1 MKFRKIILPLAIAVF
16 SAFQLYGQTYR
27 SYLRKANDQFELKAY
42 SQAIESYKEVL
53 SRKGD
58 EMEALEKIAL
68 CYASL
73 NNMDEAADNLTKLVR
88 QRTVDARVF
97 LQFGT
102 VLKALGRYEEAKSYF
117 LLYARTD
124 PTKGNHFAQSCDFAL
139 AQRAVQS
146 DYAVVEERVNSLAAD
161 FGPAFYREQVVFS
174 SSRTAVQR
182 TTDNWD
188 GISRSQFFISRLG
201 ADGYL
206 QPAAILKT
214 PAPGNGEG
222 PVSFS
227 GDGRKVAYTKNNFVD
242 GVRQIPENDPQLS
255 IFLAD
260 INEQGEWVNERSFI
274 HNAGGRTGYPGFT
287 SDGSAL
293 FFASDRPDGFGGYD
307 LYISYF
313 EGGAWTK
320 PINLGPV
327 VNTPGNEI
335 SPYFDGTNLYF
346 SSDWHAGFGGMDIFM
361 AESGDGRWTKVSN
374 VGMPINSSRDDYGFI
389 FDNFR
394 NYGLFVSNRPGGRGK
409 EDLYHIHKGGET
421 TMMLRIVNATDRMPV
436 QGATVDL
443 SDCAGQRKILISD
456 SQGQCPLPVGTSLS
470 CSVVVTM
477 PGFQEARVPI
487 SASSAA
493 AGRDI
498 EVALIRTT
506 VAGAGAVYQGLVLNR
521 ATNTPLSGVE
531 VYARNVAQGT
541 ILQAVTDFGG
551 KYSLTLSPNTTYSIT
566 YAARGYQEYTKTVNT
581 FTGQDRNLLGT
592 AYLISTG
599 AGSSTLS
606 TPETGNIP
614 QTMAGFSV
622 QVASMSMIPE
632 MPKYAPLKAVGNVYS
647 VLDKG
652 AYKVRVGPFKTREE
666 AAAKVPQVKR
676 YGYSGAFVVAEGG
689 APVTSNSVPGTTP
702 NTTVGT
708 RPIEPQTSDGQIM
721 IQLGAY
727 SNVKYF
733 DSARANLIG
742 PVVDRVRGNLTIKL
756 ITGFFSLDEARRSLP
771 TARQAGFKD
780 AFIVQERNGALVK
793 IL

>member
-1 MKFRKIILPLAIAVF
+1 MKFRKIILTLAIAAF

-42 SQAIESYKEVL
+42 TQAIESYKEVL

-88 QRTVDARVF
+88 QRTVDARVY
-97 LQFGT
+97 LQFGI

-124 PTKGNHFAQSCDFAL
+124 PSKGNHFAQSCDFAL

-146 DYAVVEERVNSLAAD
+146 DFAVVEERVNSLAAD

-174 SSRTAVQR
+174 SSRTDVQR
-182 TTDNWD
+182 TSGNWD
-188 GISRSQFFISRLG
+188 GISRSQSYISRLG

-222 PVSFS
+222 PVSFT
-227 GDGRKVAYTKNNFVD
+227 GDGRRVAYTKNNFVD

-260 INEQGEWVNERSFI
+260 INDQGEWVNERSFV
-274 HNAGGRTGYPGFT
+274 HNSGGRTGYPSFT
-287 SDGSAL
+287 SDGAAL

-307 LYISYF
+307 LYISYLE
-313 EGGAWTK
+313 EGTWSK

-327 VNTPGNEI
+327 VNTPGNEM

-361 AESGDGRWTKVSN
+361 AESSGGRWTKVSN

-389 FDNFR
+389 FDSFK

-421 TMMLRIVNATDRMPV
+421 TLMLRIVNAADRTPV

-443 SDCAGQRKILISD
+443 SDCAGQRKVLYSD
-456 SQGQCPLPVGTSLS
+456 NQGQCPLPLGTSLN
-470 CSVVVTM
+470 CSVLVTM
-477 PGFQEARVPI
+477 PGFLEARVPI
-487 SASSAA
+487 SAANTV

-498 EVALIRTT
+498 EVALARTA
-506 VAGAGAVYQGLVLNR
+506 AGTATSYQGLVLDR
-521 ATNTPLSGVE
+521 ATNRPLSGVE
-531 VYARNVAQGT
+531 VYARNMAQGS
-541 ILQAVTDFGG
+541 ILQAATDFGG
-551 KYSLTLSPNTTYSIT
+551 KYSLTLSPNTMYSIT
-566 YAARGYQEYTKTVNT
+566 YTARGYQEYTRSVNPLA
-581 FTGQDRNLLGT
+581 GQDRNLLGT
-592 AYLISTG
+592 VYIS
-599 AGSSTLS
+599 ANSSGPTVPPDWNNGNTS
-606 TPETGNIP
+606 PGTPPMMT
-614 QTMAGFSV
+614 GFSV
-622 QVASMSMIPE
+622 QVASMSIIPE
-632 MPKYAPLKAVGNVYS
+632 MPKYASLKAVGNVYS

-652 AYKVRVGPFKTREE
+652 AYKVRVGPFNTREE
-666 AAAKVPQVKR
+666 AMAKVSQVKR
-676 YGYSGAFVVAEGG
+676 YGYSGAFVVAESG
-689 APVTSNSVPGTTP
+689 TPGTSP
-702 NTTVGT
+702 NVQSK
-708 RPIEPQTSDGQIM
+708 PPVEPPVQDGQIM

-727 SNVKYF
+727 SNVNYF
-733 DSARANLIG
+733 DAAKATLIG
-742 PVVDRVRGNLTIKL
+742 PVVDRVKGKLTIKL
-756 ITGFFSLDEARRSLP
+756 ITGFFSLDEARRTLP
-771 TARQAGFKD
+771 TAKQAGFKD
-780 AFIVQERNGALVK
+780 AFIVQERNGVLFR
-793 IL
+793 IP